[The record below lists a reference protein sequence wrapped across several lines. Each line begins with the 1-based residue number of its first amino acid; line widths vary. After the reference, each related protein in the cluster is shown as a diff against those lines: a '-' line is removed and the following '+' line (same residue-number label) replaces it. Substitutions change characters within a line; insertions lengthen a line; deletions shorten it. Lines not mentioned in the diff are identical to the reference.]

1 MATMHIVCIS
11 DRNLLEFS
19 WLRSVRL
26 LAWHRACYTCFC
38 ERSPEAPAGPE
49 DELRRGRSARVALR
63 LRPGEAPGDGDRRLH
78 VASAGARRPV
88 PFRSLRAGLPC
99 GLSGLDV
106 PGGSS

>member
-63 LRPGEAPGDGDRRLH
+63 LPGRVPALRVRPGEAPGDGDRRLH

-88 PFRSLRAGLPC
+88 PFR
-99 GLSGLDV
+99 
-106 PGGSS
+106 